1 MLQNRST
8 ERDASSGNVFRDLGF
23 SAAESERLVVRAD
36 LLLQNQKALTAR
48 RLAKAQAAKLLQVTQ
63 ARITDLLLG
72 ADRLA
77 DVMCPNGLEP
87 RLDVPAADTGDAGLL
102 R

>member
-1 MLQNRST
+1 VVDRVATRDERTMLQNRST

-48 RLAKAQAAKLLQVTQ
+48 RLAKAQAAKLLHVTQ
-63 ARITDLLLG
+63 VSRRRT
-72 ADRLA
+72 
-77 DVMCPNGLEP
+77 
-87 RLDVPAADTGDAGLL
+87 
-102 R
+102 